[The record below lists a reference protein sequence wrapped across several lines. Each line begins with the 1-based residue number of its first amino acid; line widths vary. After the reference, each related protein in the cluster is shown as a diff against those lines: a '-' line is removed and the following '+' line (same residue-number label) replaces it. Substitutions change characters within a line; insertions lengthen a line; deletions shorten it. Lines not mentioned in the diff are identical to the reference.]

1 MTGRAQRHLASVA
14 DELTAVSLLRNPPVE
29 SDRNADDT
37 TAQALIR
44 VVIVDDHDVV
54 ALGLKA
60 LLEDE
65 SDIVVVAVERTA
77 QDAIA
82 AATKHSPDVI
92 LMDYRLPDGN
102 GVEATTIIGQLEKPP
117 RVVMIT
123 AVADRRVLGQALDAG
138 CTGFVSKN
146 ADRADLVGAIR
157 AAAENDSYF
166 THDMLKHL
174 VHLRRFDQVDGAAL
188 SDRECEVLQLTA
200 HGKTPAQIAAELYL
214 SGHTVKN
221 HLRNAMAKLDAHTKL
236 DAVIKAARARII
248 SIDL

>member
-1 MTGRAQRHLASVA
+1 MTDEPLGRVASLA
-14 DELTAVSLLRNPPVE
+14 DELAVVTLVRTPMT
-29 SDRNADDT
+29 DADT
-37 TAQALIR
+37 NAQARTEPIR

-65 SDIVVVAVERTA
+65 PDIAVVSIERTA
-77 QDAIA
+77 RDAVT
-82 AATKHSPDVI
+82 AATKYSPDVV
-92 LMDYRLPDGN
+92 LMDYRLPDGS
-102 GVEATTIIGQLEKPP
+102 GADATTTICKIDNAP

-123 AVADRRVLGQALDAG
+123 AVADRTVLGKALDAG

-146 ADRADLVGAIR
+146 ADRADLVGAVR
-157 AAAENDSYF
+157 AAAGNDSYF

-174 VHLRRFDQVDGAAL
+174 VSLRRFDQVEGAAL
-188 SDRECEVLQLTA
+188 SGRECEVLQLTA
-200 HGKTPAQIAAELYL
+200 HGKSPAQIAADLHL

-236 DAVIKAARARII
+236 DAVVKAARARII

>member
-1 MTGRAQRHLASVA
+1 MMEVDSTAQSTA
-14 DELTAVSLLRNPPVE
+14 ELT
-29 SDRNADDT
+29 
-37 TAQALIR
+37 QIR

-65 SDIVVVAVERTA
+65 PDIAVVSIERTA
-77 QDAIA
+77 QDAVS

-102 GVEATTIIGQLEKPP
+102 GADATTTICQIENAP

-123 AVADRRVLGQALDAG
+123 AVADRTVLGQALDAG

-146 ADRADLVGAIR
+146 ADRADLVGAVR
-157 AAAENDSYF
+157 AAAGNDSYF

-174 VHLRRFDQVDGAAL
+174 VNLRRFDQVDGAAL

-200 HGKTPAQIAAELYL
+200 HGKSPTQIAAELHL

-221 HLRNAMAKLDAHTKL
+221 HLRNAMANLDAHTKL

-248 SIDL
+248 SIDV